1 MVRTGIIPLSR
12 VLTHISTAKE
22 IENLR
27 QESQALKQIRNS
39 MRSAEFPRQVF
50 DKVFKDDI
58 NRLRSMEDMWK
69 IRAPPQALIF
79 DQIAK
84 NAQTIDPTVSQQ
96 DQTTWTLAE
105 SFVVFRDRYERTR
118 LTATSR

>member
-69 IRAPPQALIF
+69 IRAPPQALFF

-105 SFVVFRDRYERTR
+105 SFVVFRDRYEPTR

>member
-1 MVRTGIIPLSR
+1 MVRIGIIPSSSLLSYS
-12 VLTHISTAKE
+12 LIAKE

-27 QESQALKQIRNS
+27 RESQALKQIRNS
-39 MRSAEFPRQVF
+39 MRSDEFPRRVF

-69 IRAPPQALIF
+69 LRAPPKTLDF
-79 DQIAK
+79 DQIATD
-84 NAQTIDPTVSQQ
+84 AQTIDAAVSQR

-105 SFVVFRDRYERTR
+105 SFVVFRDR
-118 LTATSR
+118 